1 MSKKPTYTDKHGVER
16 VSPCTKVIVNGKV
29 LTAGTAIKIETT
41 PKKEEADN
49 GDV

>member
-1 MSKKPTYTDKHGVER
+1 MNKKPTYIDRHGVER
-16 VSPCTKVIVNGKV
+16 VSPCTKVIQNGKV